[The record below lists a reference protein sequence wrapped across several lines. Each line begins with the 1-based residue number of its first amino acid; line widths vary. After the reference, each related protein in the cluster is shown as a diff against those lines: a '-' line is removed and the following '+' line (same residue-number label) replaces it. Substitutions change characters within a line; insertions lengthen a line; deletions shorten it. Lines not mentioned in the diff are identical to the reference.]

1 MKKYIVTEDNGW
13 LMGRW
18 AEANKF
24 CLPNPDY
31 FTAMLFWLVSQLR
44 LMFKYKGAENIEV
57 ESIPHHLLSSGIA
70 SRISRR
76 SLPIVSLDRVYANG
90 ADHHIDITRIVEH
103 DGKKWIEHLR
113 HGPRPGFPSIEEQIQ
128 KILLS
133 PHKAFIIVDDGCWSG
148 NSLHNI
154 ICKLEKNGKKVDFIV
169 VGVHIRGDHS
179 LLAHRDL
186 EHCHEYDRKGVLD
199 WVSQRDFFPGI
210 PLGGRTLGTA
220 IDGQLKPDPR
230 NIGVPY
236 LLGFGDPVR
245 WASLDFPEDMLREF
259 TLGCLDKSIKLYEQI
274 ELASGRKVFV
284 KDVERIP
291 WGIEA
296 DSSVCFVDL
305 LHEHFRRVK
314 GF

>member
-1 MKKYIVTEDNGW
+1 MKKYIITEDNGR
-13 LMGRW
+13 LMSGW
-18 AEANKF
+18 AEENKF
-24 CLPNPDY
+24 RLPSPAY

-44 LMFKYKGAENIEV
+44 LMFKYMGAENVEV

-70 SRISRR
+70 NRISRR
-76 SLPIVSLDRVYANG
+76 SLPIVSLDRVYADG
-90 ADHHIDITRIVEH
+90 AHHYIDITRIVEH
-103 DGKKWIEHLR
+103 DGKKWKEHPG
-113 HGPRPGFPSIEEQIQ
+113 HGPRPGFPSIEEQIR

-133 PHKAFIIVDDGCWSG
+133 PHEAFIIVDDGCWSG
-148 NSLHNI
+148 NSLHDI
-154 ICKLEKNGKKVDFIV
+154 ICELERNGKKVDSIV

-179 LLAHRDL
+179 LLSSCNL
-186 EHCHEYDRKGVLD
+186 WHCHEYDREGVHD
-199 WVSQRDFFPGI
+199 WVCQRDFFPGI

-220 IDGQLKPDPR
+220 LDEQLTPDPR

-236 LLGFGDPVR
+236 LFGFGDPGR
-245 WASLDFPEDMLREF
+245 WASLHFPEDMLREF

-284 KDVERIP
+284 GDIERVP

-296 DSSVCFVDL
+296 DSSVRFVDL
-305 LHEHFRRVK
+305 LHEHIRRIK